1 MQSATITQSG
11 AAVEPEFEAAVSRAA
26 LLRALDRGA
35 AERTPNGAWSGADAA
50 TASAGPTKADRHRR
64 CGA

>member
-35 AERTPNGAWSGADAA
+35 AERTPNGTRYGAGAA
-50 TASAGPTKADRHRR
+50 TASAAPTNAETHRG

>member
-11 AAVEPEFEAAVSRAA
+11 ATVEPEFEAAASRAA

-35 AERTPNGAWSGADAA
+35 AEQTPNGTWHGVGAA
-50 TASAGPTKADRHRR
+50 TASAAPTKADRHRR